1 MSEHHIVTPATYLK
15 VLIALAVLMVLTIAA
30 AEVHFGEPFN
40 LMIAL
45 AIAVTKAVL
54 IVLFFM
60 HVKYSSHLTWVF
72 VGAGFF
78 WFIIMVALTTADYLS
93 RGWHSPFTG

>member
-1 MSEHHIVTPATYLK
+1 MAEHHIVTPSTYLK

-40 LMIAL
+40 LIIAL
-45 AIAVTKAVL
+45 LIAVTKMSL

-60 HVKYSSHLTWVF
+60 HVKYSSRLTWAF

-78 WFIIMVALTTADYLS
+78 WFTIMVALTVSDYLS
-93 RGWHSPFTG
+93 RGWHSPFAG

>member
-1 MSEHHIVTPATYLK
+1 MSQNHIVMPATYLK

-30 AEVHFGEPFN
+30 AEVHFGEPYN
-40 LMIAL
+40 LVIAL
-45 AIAVTKAVL
+45 AIAVTKMTL

-60 HVKYSSHLTWVF
+60 HAKYSARLTWVA

-78 WFIIMVALTTADYLS
+78 WFVIMVMLTLADYTT
-93 RGWHSPFTG
+93 RGWHSPFVG

>member
-1 MSEHHIVTPATYLK
+1 MSDHHIVPPATYLK

-30 AEVHFGEPFN
+30 AQVHFGEPFN
-40 LMIAL
+40 LIIAL
-45 AIAVTKAVL
+45 AIAVTKMSL

-60 HVKYSSHLTWVF
+60 HVRYSSRLTWVF

-78 WFIIMVALTTADYLS
+78 WFVIMVVLTFADYLS
-93 RGWHSPFTG
+93 RTWHSPFVG